1 MCNMLACVAVYMY
14 ICSIRSVIY
23 TCFLKMVR
31 TRVNKGKC
39 VDFLSKTK
47 QFDWIKELFI
57 LIEQNLIP
65 LLTMNERENLY
76 VFV

>member
-1 MCNMLACVAVYMY
+1 
-14 ICSIRSVIY
+14 
-23 TCFLKMVR
+23 MVR

-57 LIEQNLIP
+57 LNEQNFIP
-65 LLTMNERENLY
+65 LLTMNEREIRTFLCKWEISVHNFEHFSFFFY
-76 VFV
+76 VSYV

>member
-1 MCNMLACVAVYMY
+1 MLTCVAVYMY

-39 VDFLSKTK
+39 VEFLSKTK

-57 LIEQNLIP
+57 LNEQNLIP
-65 LLTMNERENLY
+65 LLTMNERKNLY